1 MIFLAQQCRQIAGM
15 LPSTPGEWEFG
26 LLLMTEGST
35 RSEESGIAA
44 ETTGTMEAGERE
56 EEMEMRSRGG

>member
-1 MIFLAQQCRQIAGM
+1 MVFLVQHCRQSVRM
-15 LPSTPGEWEFG
+15 LPPTPEEWESG

-35 RSEESGIAA
+35 RSEESGTAA

-56 EEMEMRSRGG
+56 EEMEIRSRGG